1 MLVLSSYIEN
11 SQLICKANH
20 LTGFYGR
27 ATLAFNGLTIFSV
40 HFSESIS
47 QSDIFNILFDNYLS
61 ETLYCVE
68 MKREISQNYRSDVS
82 TRVVKIS
89 IQYFKIM
96 ENIELV
102 TSLRNVLRKTQG
114 IIHLKRSQNIPKN

>member
-1 MLVLSSYIEN
+1 MLVLPSYIET

-20 LTGFYGR
+20 LTGFYWR

-47 QSDIFNILFDNYLS
+47 QSDIFNTLFDNYRS

-68 MKREISQNYRSDVS
+68 MKREISQNYCSDVS
-82 TRVVKIS
+82 TRMVKIS

-102 TSLRNVLRKTQG
+102 TSLRNVLQKTQG
-114 IIHLKRSQNIPKN
+114 IIHSKRSQNIPKN